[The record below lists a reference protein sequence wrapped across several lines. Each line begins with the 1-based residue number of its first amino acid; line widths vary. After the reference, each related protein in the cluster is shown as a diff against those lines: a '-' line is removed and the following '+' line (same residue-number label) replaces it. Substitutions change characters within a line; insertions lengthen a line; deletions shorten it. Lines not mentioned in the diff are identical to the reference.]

1 MPEHRRIHHRGTENQ
16 SAVPCAP
23 CDPCGSIRSSNGME
37 PQGSQGT
44 QGTAPLFSVPLRWIA
59 MFALL
64 GTLAAQ
70 AGAQA
75 SSQRIQQ
82 QRQELERIRR
92 ERAELQRRL
101 ERLAGTVHDLAE
113 ERRNLAQQAD
123 ATARAVRALDRQL
136 EAIADEVSEATGS
149 LASAEDELTIKRAV
163 LRRRLQDVYK
173 RGPLYTLEV
182 MLSAE
187 SFGGMVARYKY
198 LHALTLRDRALVGSV
213 QGLRDRIA
221 QQRGTLVRL
230 QEDIE
235 RSKQEKA
242 DEEERLR
249 ELQGERAVSLGIA
262 QRQANELRTR
272 LLAIE
277 RSESRLRG
285 VIASLEETRRRADA
299 AAAASAAAERNRVAA
314 APGARP
320 APATARSAPMAA
332 STIRTSDFGRLDWPV
347 DGELLYRFGRTVT
360 PDNTTVRWNGIGIA
374 AGAGTPVR
382 AIADG
387 EVVVA
392 ENIGTYGLT
401 VIVQHGAGDY
411 SVYGSLASA
420 AVAKGARVRKGQSV
434 GSVGSADPEM
444 PPHLH
449 FEIRR
454 SKGTAVDPLDWL
466 RGR

>member
-1 MPEHRRIHHRGTENQ
+1 MLVWG
-16 SAVPCAP
+16 V
-23 CDPCGSIRSSNGME
+23 
-37 PQGSQGT
+37 
-44 QGTAPLFSVPLRWIA
+44 
-59 MFALL
+59 ALP
-64 GTLAAQ
+64 AQ
-70 AGAQA
+70 QA
-75 SSQRIQQ
+75 SPSRLQQ
-82 QRQELERIRR
+82 QRAELERIRA
-92 ERAELQRRL
+92 ERAALQRRL
-101 ERLAGTVHDLAE
+101 TDLQGTVHDLDE
-113 ERRNLAQQAD
+113 ERRNIAQQAD
-123 ATARAVRALDRQL
+123 ATARAVRTLESQL
-136 EAIADEVSEATGS
+136 VTIGDEVLDATSS
-149 LASAEDELTIKRAV
+149 LASAEDELTLKRAI
-163 LRRRLQDVYK
+163 LRRRLDDVYR

-187 SFGGMVARYKY
+187 SFGGLVSRYKY

-213 QGLRDRIA
+213 ERLRDQIA
-221 QQRGTLVRL
+221 KQRGVLVRL

-249 ELQGERAVSLGIA
+249 ELQGQRAASLTIA
-262 QRQANELRTR
+262 RRQATEVRSR
-272 LLAIE
+272 LAAIE

-285 VIASLEETRRRADA
+285 VIASLEEARRRSE
-299 AAAASAAAERNRVAA
+299 AAAASAAAERSRAGGTAA
-314 APGARP
+314 TR
-320 APATARSAPMAA
+320 APANTRSSTMPA
-332 STIRTSDFGRLDWPV
+332 STIRTTDFGRLDWPV

-374 AGAGTPVR
+374 AGQGTAVK

-411 SVYGSLASA
+411 SVYGSLASV
-420 AVAKGARVRKGQSV
+420 AVAKGASVRKGQSV
-434 GSVGSADPEM
+434 GTVGRADPEM

-454 SKGTAVDPLDWL
+454 FRGTAVDPLDWL

>member
-1 MPEHRRIHHRGTENQ
+1 VTAAGFARAARRAIALGLLIWAGPVLAQ
-16 SAVPCAP
+16 QPAP
-23 CDPCGSIRSSNGME
+23 
-37 PQGSQGT
+37 
-44 QGTAPLFSVPLRWIA
+44 
-59 MFALL
+59 
-64 GTLAAQ
+64 
-70 AGAQA
+70 
-75 SSQRIQQ
+75 SQRIQQ
-82 QRQELERIRR
+82 QRAELERIRR

-101 ERLAGTVHDLAE
+101 AEIAGTVHDLDE
-113 ERRNLAQQAD
+113 ERRNLAQQAQ
-123 ATARAVRALDRQL
+123 ATARAVRTLEQQL
-136 EAIADEVSEATGS
+136 VTIGEEVTEATGS
-149 LASAEDELTIKRAV
+149 LASAEDELAVKRAV

-187 SFGGMVARYKY
+187 SVGAMVSRYKY

-213 QGLRDRIA
+213 ERLRDRIA
-221 QQRGTLVRL
+221 KQRGVLVQL
-230 QEDIE
+230 QEEIE
-235 RSKQEKA
+235 RSKEEKA

-249 ELQGERAVSLGIA
+249 ELQGERTVSLSVA
-262 QRQANELRTR
+262 QGQARR
-272 LLAIE
+272 LQQRLAEIE

-285 VIASLEETRRRADA
+285 VIANLEEVRRRAEA
-299 AAAASAAAERNRVAA
+299 AAAAERARTTAA
-314 APGARP
+314 APGTPNR
-320 APATARSAPMAA
+320 APATARSAPMPS

-411 SVYGSLASA
+411 SVYGSLANA
-420 AVAKGARVRKGQSV
+420 AVGKGAKVRKGQSV
-434 GSVGSADPEM
+434 GTVGSADPEM

-454 SKGTAVDPLDWL
+454 SRGTAVDPLDWL